1 MQNSSLQT
9 AATKLLSA
17 GHTKA
22 DIIDTLKQQG
32 FDEFIISEVLTEC
45 IKLRNAKKRTNGLA
59 YVLLGAIVCL
69 GSCVLTLLSSG
80 GQSYHFIL
88 FGLTSIGI
96 LFVFA
101 GLVNIFG

>member
-1 MQNSSLQT
+1 MNVMQNSSLQT

-32 FDEFIISEVLTEC
+32 FDEFIISEVLTEFLTEC

-59 YVLLGAIVCL
+59 YV
-69 GSCVLTLLSSG
+69 
-80 GQSYHFIL
+80 
-88 FGLTSIGI
+88 
-96 LFVFA
+96 
-101 GLVNIFG
+101 